1 MQTAQV
7 WLAHR
12 GTSSPS
18 KAKQFTIT
26 INPELCVVPIRTY
39 WINELLAL
47 VLLSLNTANYSIR
60 EQDDWRFTFRRESFS
75 TCMYRW
81 STWR

>member
-18 KAKQFTIT
+18 KEKQFTIT

-39 WINELLAL
+39 WINEL
-47 VLLSLNTANYSIR
+47 
-60 EQDDWRFTFRRESFS
+60 
-75 TCMYRW
+75 
-81 STWR
+81 